1 MRLNVA
7 IFFGA
12 LFGALGVLL
21 FLVAFGSDYWL
32 LATEVGRCSGEQNI
46 ENITFHHEGFF
57 WRCWFKGVVEENN
70 SNIWKFWYTNQ
81 PPSKNCTHAYLSPY
95 PFMRGEHNSTSYD
108 SAIIYRGFWAV
119 LLLLGVV
126 AALTASFLIICAAP
140 FSSHLLYKAGGGS
153 YIASGVLFSL
163 VVILYVIWVQAVS
176 DMESYRASKMKDCW
190 EFTPSVLYGWSFFSG
205 PGWSIFLSARWAT
218 LSCCWVAYPDASLNL
233 CHCGF
238 QETFHS
244 TTLPLCVLC

>member
-57 WRCWFKGVVEENN
+57 WRCWFSGIVEDNN

-108 SAIIYRGFWAV
+108 SAIKQPQLCHHQRVFAPTAPGVQQLGKEVFQNGVLLLQLSAGGKLPYEIYRGFWAV

-140 FSSHLLYKAGGGS
+140 FASHFLYKAGGGS
-153 YIASGVLFSL
+153 YIA
-163 VVILYVIWVQAVS
+163 A
-176 DMESYRASKMKDCW
+176 
-190 EFTPSVLYGWSFFSG
+190 
-205 PGWSIFLSARWAT
+205 
-218 LSCCWVAYPDASLNL
+218 
-233 CHCGF
+233 
-238 QETFHS
+238 
-244 TTLPLCVLC
+244 

>member
-1 MRLNVA
+1 MRLNIA

-46 ENITFHHEGFF
+46 ENVTFHHEGFF
-57 WRCWFKGVVEENN
+57 WRCWFNGIVEEND

-108 SAIIYRGFWAV
+108 SAVIYRGFWAV
-119 LLLLGVV
+119 LMLLGVV
-126 AALTASFLIICAAP
+126 AVVIASFLIICAAP
-140 FSSHLLYKAGGGS
+140 FASHFLYKAGGGS
-153 YIASGVLFSL
+153 YIAAGKKKKGHLIKVPRYDAGSYVHLVL
-163 VVILYVIWVQAVS
+163 
-176 DMESYRASKMKDCW
+176 DPECK
-190 EFTPSVLYGWSFFSG
+190 
-205 PGWSIFLSARWAT
+205 
-218 LSCCWVAYPDASLNL
+218 
-233 CHCGF
+233 
-238 QETFHS
+238 
-244 TTLPLCVLC
+244 

>member
-1 MRLNVA
+1 MRLNIA

-32 LATEVGRCSGEQNI
+32 LATEVGRCSGEHNI

-57 WRCWFKGVVEENN
+57 WRCWFNGMVEENN

-119 LLLLGVV
+119 LMLLGVV
-126 AALTASFLIICAAP
+126 TVLTASFLIICAAP
-140 FSSHLLYKAGGGS
+140 FASHFLYKAGGGS
-153 YIASGVLFSL
+153 YIAADVCKYHHALDSEPSQCVTDRP
-163 VVILYVIWVQAVS
+163 QAS
-176 DMESYRASKMKDCW
+176 FPLLPTCPEKPAACSRSPWFAN
-190 EFTPSVLYGWSFFSG
+190 FT
-205 PGWSIFLSARWAT
+205 
-218 LSCCWVAYPDASLNL
+218 
-233 CHCGF
+233 
-238 QETFHS
+238 
-244 TTLPLCVLC
+244 